1 MARQEE
7 MSGSMESPYTDWES
21 WTPNLRANLLF
32 VVRDGKVLLIHKKRG
47 LGAGKINGPGGKL
60 EDGESAVEGAIREVE
75 EELCIVPLDPEEMG
89 ALHFAFQDGLH
100 IHCTVF
106 RATEFEGEPVETDEA
121 IPEWFDFDAVP
132 YERMWADDY
141 HWLPG
146 MLAGKKFSAWF
157 DFDGEQMLTRR
168 IEWLEE

>member
-1 MARQEE
+1 MT
-7 MSGSMESPYTDWES
+7 GSMEPSNTDWEN

-32 VVRDGKVLLIHKKRG
+32 VVRDSKVLLIHKKRG

-60 EDGESAVEGAIREVE
+60 EDGESAAEGAVREVE
-75 EELCIVPLDPEEMG
+75 EELCIVPRDPEEMG
-89 ALHFAFQDGLH
+89 TLHFAFRDGLH
-100 IHCTVF
+100 IHCMVF
-106 RATEFEGEPVETDEA
+106 RATEYDGEPAETDEA

-132 YERMWADDY
+132 YDRMWADDI

-157 DFDGEQMLTRR
+157 DFDEDRMLSRR